1 MKITDAL
8 LAEHAVSKNLSDH
21 LDRTL
26 PRLKT
31 LAEVKAV
38 AAPLEAVLA
47 AHSAAEDVLLIAP
60 LEHCLSQLGQQENF
74 HQEHETIDAH
84 LRQLRAIKD
93 LKQARKLLLA
103 AVAYSRTHFDK
114 EERILFPLAE
124 KALKAKTL
132 TTLGADWMQQRQ
144 AALD

>member
-8 LAEHAVSKNLSDH
+8 RAEHAVFHNLFDH
-21 LDRTL
+21 LERTL

-74 HQEHETIDAH
+74 HREHEEIDAL
-84 LRQLRAIKD
+84 LRQVRASQE
-93 LKQARKLLLA
+93 LKQARKLFLS

-124 KALKAKTL
+124 KVLKPKTL
-132 TTLGADWMQQRQ
+132 TTLGADWFKQRE